1 MPHCPRTLFDELLRK
16 NWSAAKL
23 SRLVI
28 FGNRL
33 DMYDD
38 PTHSSA
44 SSSVKTPFIAKAQ
57 SLWKSVIIPPDP
69 NHLEGFNDLALQ
81 WIPPA
86 RLAAHFVDEDG
97 LIEKLAGI
105 QI

>member
-38 PTHSSA
+38 P
-44 SSSVKTPFIAKAQ
+44 
-57 SLWKSVIIPPDP
+57 
-69 NHLEGFNDLALQ
+69 
-81 WIPPA
+81 
-86 RLAAHFVDEDG
+86 
-97 LIEKLAGI
+97 
-105 QI
+105 